1 MLNSPRSFEDE
12 GVACTPSTT
21 LFRSPQTCD
30 SSFTQPVFTP
40 LEITRDS
47 SNDASTSRRRDSS
60 DSEEDHKR
68 VRMTLGSSS
77 PDPIPNP
84 DDPPSTS
91 APTNSPETA
100 LGRRHERIPTQSILT
115 IQTPTTDTSTP
126 TKSSIAQPDS
136 DIAPSMSNVIVDAQQ
151 NGERSQGSG
160 TTASLIEEVERM
172 SPFSAYPQSHVR

>member
-1 MLNSPRSFEDE
+1 MEDE
-12 GVACTPSTT
+12 SVSCTPSTT

-30 SSFTQPVFTP
+30 SSFTQLVFTP

-77 PDPIPNP
+77 PDPTPNP

-91 APTNSPETA
+91 APINSPVRA
-100 LGRRHERIPTQSILT
+100 LGWRDQHIPT
-115 IQTPTTDTSTP
+115 
-126 TKSSIAQPDS
+126 APDS
-136 DIAPSMSNVIVDAQQ
+136 YQGPSHAYESIHRSARFRYRPLDVQRGCGSSAEWGGQFRIAHHGIFD
-151 NGERSQGSG
+151 
-160 TTASLIEEVERM
+160 
-172 SPFSAYPQSHVR
+172 

>member
-1 MLNSPRSFEDE
+1 MLKSTRYMEDE
-12 GVACTPSTT
+12 SVSCTPSSI
-21 LFRSPQTCD
+21 LIRSPQTCD

-77 PDPIPNP
+77 PDPTPVL

-91 APTNSPETA
+91 APTNPPESP
-100 LGRRHERIPTQSILT
+100 LGRRQERIPTQSISIRILNT
-115 IQTPTTDTSTP
+115 DRITPTT
-126 TKSSIAQPDS
+126 SSITQADS
-136 DIAPSMSNVIVDAQQ
+136 DTAHPMSKAMVDARKS
-151 NGERSQGSG
+151 GEVSSASH
-160 TTASLIEEVERM
+160 TTASLIEEVGRM
-172 SPFSAYPQSHVR
+172 SPFGTYPW